1 VEEDMN
7 LKMTIETWE
16 KESWYIA
23 KCPELDFV
31 SQGKSP
37 EEAKQNLL
45 EVVEIQFEEMNEM
58 GTLEEYLQECG
69 YKIENGNAISMT
81 EMVGFQKQALEIRA

>member
-1 VEEDMN
+1 MN

-16 KESWYIA
+16 KGSWYIA